1 MLKTMFVALMVLFAT
16 PVLAASGNAQGE
28 GDHGDHVAHHYY
40 TDDDDGDGVNNWR
53 DPINDKTSEA
63 NTDTY
68 VIPSLALHFVNV
80 TILFAVLF
88 YFIRRPML
96 DTLRGRARDIRKE
109 LEESEAA
116 RVAAVER
123 FQEMEERLASIMVE
137 IDRMREDSERG
148 AANEKEQLIER
159 AHQESERIAQSAERN
174 IRDEVVRAKHELR
187 RDAVELAVKLA
198 ETTLRSSVTRSD
210 QQRLAR
216 EFLDSVRGGSN
227 V

>member
-1 MLKTMFVALMVLFAT
+1 
-16 PVLAASGNAQGE
+16 
-28 GDHGDHVAHHYY
+28 
-40 TDDDDGDGVNNWR
+40 
-53 DPINDKTSEA
+53 
-63 NTDTY
+63 
-68 VIPSLALHFVNV
+68 
-80 TILFAVLF
+80 
-88 YFIRRPML
+88 
-96 DTLRGRARDIRKE
+96 
-109 LEESEAA
+109 
-116 RVAAVER
+116 
-123 FQEMEERLASIMVE
+123 MEERLASIMGE